1 MAVVAQAND
10 GAGRWLRTVV
20 SGRPL
25 DGSVMQTAG
34 NIGAITLKDGS
45 DKAKAQEKHAK
56 ELSTKEG
63 VREKGDKKRT
73 KERPTKEHQAKEK
86 AKKAE
91 EANAKAKELLF
102 GYIGQF
108 KCLMIAGFALNILG
122 MVGEFVSPLF
132 IGWVVDAI
140 VAAEPAEVRR
150 LIIWW
155 MIFNTAG
162 AFFAGM

>member
-1 MAVVAQAND
+1 MGQRDHQVGQQDEKDVDAGQYEGGAEAEKGKSVA
-10 GAGRWLRTVV
+10 GAE
-20 SGRPL
+20 
-25 DGSVMQTAG
+25 
-34 NIGAITLKDGS
+34 
-45 DKAKAQEKHAK
+45 EKK
-56 ELSTKEG
+56 ELTDEEKEE
-63 VREKGDKKRT
+63 VKVK
-73 KERPTKEHQAKEK
+73 AEK
-86 AKKAE
+86 ANK
-91 EANAKAKELLF
+91 KAKELLF

>member
-1 MAVVAQAND
+1 MEPRDHKVGQQDEMEKDVSAGQYEG
-10 GAGRWLRTVV
+10 GAE
-20 SGRPL
+20 
-25 DGSVMQTAG
+25 A
-34 NIGAITLKDGS
+34 
-45 DKAKAQEKHAK
+45 
-56 ELSTKEG
+56 
-63 VREKGDKKRT
+63 EKG
-73 KERPTKEHQAKEK
+73 KEK
-86 AKKAE
+86 SAAGEEKKEQTPEEEAAEKAE
-91 EANAKAKELLF
+91 KAAKLAVANAKAKELLF

-140 VAAEPAEVRR
+140 VAAESAEVRR

>member
-1 MAVVAQAND
+1 MEQRDHQVGEQDEKDVDAGQYEG
-10 GAGRWLRTVV
+10 GAEAEKGKAAA
-20 SGRPL
+20 
-25 DGSVMQTAG
+25 DAG
-34 NIGAITLKDGS
+34 
-45 DKAKAQEKHAK
+45 EKK
-56 ELSTKEG
+56 ELTPE
-63 VREKGDKKRT
+63 EKAAEK
-73 KERPTKEHQAKEK
+73 AEK
-86 AKKAE
+86 AKLDEKNKI
-91 EANAKAKELLF
+91 ANAKAKELLF